1 MMSIYHALGLH
12 MHQPPDNLKLIF
24 DTQNWEAIQI
34 IKCYE
39 RVARYAHAYM
49 DVARL
54 HIGFSGIL
62 LEQFMD
68 PKVIDRY
75 RNIVDLPRMIEAY
88 RAAKNIEFIGM
99 GYFHPI
105 FPLIPMEDWE
115 EQIRLCTDLINEV
128 FGRRPKGFWPPEM
141 AFSMEMI
148 PIIKK
153 CGYKYVIVD
162 GVHVFPEGK
171 IDIYMPY
178 IASFNGE
185 EIFIIPRDR
194 DLSNAQESGLDPYWF
209 KNEVLHKVTNSPHP
223 NLPRLVTTWTDGEN
237 GGWFRNMDEEAGF
250 FGHFFSPYMEG
261 VRRGTM
267 GIEPISIS
275 EFLEKYRPK
284 ERAEVRTGAWNVG
297 STSGFDLTLWAGTPA
312 QKMAL
317 EEIYQVCWRYF
328 ELKRAYPKKRELL
341 QRARRLILAS
351 ETSCYLFWGDAWL
364 PRIYECLNEASRILD
379 QIKH

>member
-1 MMSIYHALGLH
+1 

-88 RAAKNIEFIGM
+88 RTAKNIEFIGM

-171 IDIYMPY
+171 RDIYMPY

-379 QIKH
+379 QIKN